1 MTKAKHIA
9 DQLGQAKIALALGVG
24 VTAVNNAVSREYF
37 PATWYPVI
45 RDMCR
50 EAGQECPESAFNF
63 KSPSSVS
70 TTTDSLPSKKVG
82 DAAADI
88 QGDAA

>member
-1 MTKAKHIA
+1 MDKAKHIA

-50 EAGQECPESAFNF
+50 KAGLDCPESAFNF
-63 KSPSSVS
+63 KSPSSDISQSMVS
-70 TTTDSLPSKKVG
+70 CLSKDVG
-82 DAAADI
+82 SAKRNVKGAA
-88 QGDAA
+88 